1 MARGSDRRTGYEEVT
16 GQTPDISEWLDFEF
30 YDLVWWLDRPV
41 KPNVTDYQH
50 RLAHWLGV
58 SHRVRSDLCYWLMT
72 ESGNIILKTSVE
84 HITRDDY
91 LQADKKVEIEDF
103 NRKLDDALDEANF
116 IIDGDGEYD
125 TWYLDDIK
133 EEDLN
138 PGVVRTIDAS
148 IPSAE
153 DYGDMLVEK
162 RPEEDDEEA
171 VDKYLNV
178 ELIMNAGTNDE
189 RFGRVLKRARGLD
202 GEPIG
207 RAHANP
213 LFDTR
218 EYEIEFTDGTREKYQ
233 ANIIAENM
241 FAQVDSEGN
250 QHLLLK
256 EITDH
261 KSDNSAIPISEG
273 TVRSA
278 NGMEKPK
285 HTTRGWF
292 LLVQW
297 RGGSVSWER
306 LADLKE
312 SNPVEVAEYAVVN

>member
-1 MARGSDRRTGYEEVT
+1 
-16 GQTPDISEWLDFEF
+16 
-30 YDLVWWLDRPV
+30 
-41 KPNVTDYQH
+41 
-50 RLAHWLGV
+50 V
-58 SHRVRSDLCYWLMT
+58 SHRVGSDLCYWLIT
-72 ESGNIILKTSVE
+72 ESGNIISKTSVE
-84 HITRDDY
+84 HVTRDDY
-91 LQADKKVEIEDF
+91 LQADKKTEIEEF
-103 NRKLDDALDEANF
+103 NRRLDDALDDANF
-116 IIDGDGEYD
+116 IIDGNGEYD
-125 TWYLDDIK
+125 TWYLDDI
-133 EEDLN
+133 EDEDLN
-138 PGVVRTIDAS
+138 PGVVRTIDANM
-148 IPSAE
+148 PSTE
-153 DYGDMLVEK
+153 NYGDMLIEE

-171 VDKYLNV
+171 MDKYLNI

-189 RFGRVLKRARGLD
+189 RFGRVLKRSRGLD

-207 RAHANP
+207 HAHANP
-213 LFDTR
+213 LFATR
-218 EYEIEFTDGTREKYQ
+218 EYEIEFTDGTQEKYQ

-278 NGMEKPK
+278 NSMEKPK
-285 HTTRGWF
+285 NTTRGWF

-297 RGGSVSWER
+297 HDGSVSWER

>member
-1 MARGSDRRTGYEEVT
+1 
-16 GQTPDISEWLDFEF
+16 
-30 YDLVWWLDRPV
+30 
-41 KPNVTDYQH
+41 
-50 RLAHWLGV
+50 
-58 SHRVRSDLCYWLMT
+58 MT
-72 ESGNIILKTSVE
+72 ESGNIVSKTSVE
-84 HITRDDY
+84 HVTRRDDN
-91 LQADKKVEIEDF
+91 LQADKKAAIEEF
-103 NRKLDDALDEANF
+103 NRKIEESLDNANF
-116 IIDGDGEYD
+116 ITDGNGKYD
-125 TWYLDDIK
+125 TWYLEDI
-133 EEDLN
+133 EYEDLN
-138 PGVVRTIDAS
+138 PGVIRTVETNT
-148 IPSAE
+148 PSAE
-153 DYGDMLVEK
+153 DYGDMLVK
-162 RPEEDDEEA
+162 DRPEEDDEEA

-178 ELIMNAGTNDE
+178 KLVMSAGTNDE
-189 RFGRVLKRARGLD
+189 RFGRVLKRVRGLD

-256 EITDH
+256 EIKDH
-261 KSDNSAIPISEG
+261 KSNHSAIPISEG
-273 TVRSA
+273 TVCSV
-278 NGMEKPK
+278 NGMTKPK

-297 RGGSVSWER
+297 RDGSVSLER

-312 SNPVEVAEYAVVN
+312 SNPVEVAEYSVVN